1 MKEIA
6 KEIIRQIGVVL
17 GAFISFIRK
26 MYEQDKNNRLL
37 QEQMRQQQQH
47 NDRIL
52 QHIYQVRCELYNV
65 MQYCHYSNLVQV
77 HTLNDIRIRSYS
89 SNGNVCYFT
98 IDKTDYTNQIPQVIC
113 DIICQD
119 INRDI
124 KNFQRTS
131 LMNRPFD
138 EIIAFFP
145 NLYYG
150 IQISNVQNQMNCVQ
164 IAVTTF
170 INP

>member
-1 MKEIA
+1 MEIV
-6 KEIIRQIGVVL
+6 KEIIRQIGVAL
-17 GAFISFIRK
+17 GTVISYIRK
-26 MYEQDKNNRLL
+26 IYEQDKRNR
-37 QEQMRQQQQH
+37 MAQQQMQLHQQH
-47 NDRIL
+47 KTRIS
-52 QHIYQVRCELYNV
+52 QHICQVQCELYNV
-65 MQYCHYSNLVQV
+65 LQYCHYAGLIKIN
-77 HTLNDIRIRSYS
+77 TPNDIRIRSYS

-98 IDKTDYTNQIPQVIC
+98 IDKTDYTNQMPQVIC

-119 INRDI
+119 INSDI
-124 KNFQRTS
+124 KSFQRTL

-150 IQISNVQNQMNCVQ
+150 IQISNVQNRTNCVQ